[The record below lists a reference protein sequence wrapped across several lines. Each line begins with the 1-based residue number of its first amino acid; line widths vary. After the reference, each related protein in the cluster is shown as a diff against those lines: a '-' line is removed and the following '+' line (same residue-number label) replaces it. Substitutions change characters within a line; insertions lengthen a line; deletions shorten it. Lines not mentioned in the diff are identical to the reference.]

1 MIRKRCQV
9 TTRADIG
16 LADAYIDGDFS
27 FADKDQGLL
36 HLIMVRYIM
45 LL

>member
-9 TTRADIG
+9 MTRADIG

-36 HLIMVRYIM
+36 DLFMVR
-45 LL
+45 